1 MSEHN
6 LLGILSGGAMRGRLT
21 LFLTTPE
28 LVRADIL
35 LAMPLDVLLDK
46 QLVVGAPLDL
56 AFK

>member
-1 MSEHN
+1 
-6 LLGILSGGAMRGRLT
+6 MRGRLT

-35 LAMPLDVLLDK
+35 LTTPLDVLLDK

-56 AFK
+56 AFE